1 MMMMMMMMIL
11 AAIVVALAVADGTT
25 TTTTTM
31 IRHDKSYLRHGNYH
45 PNDIGVNR
53 YHHHHRYALELS
65 QSQGQDPIVDTTT
78 TTVVPST
85 TPSPSL
91 SFVPSSIPS
100 TIATTTTSDVPTSF
114 PIGAVSPTSQLPP
127 CNSSTTDSTPILL
140 PQVQY
145 SLYNQ
150 DRFTGEDI
158 YANINPNEQMTY
170 RPCFFSIRATVTS
183 FTPPLSCVVDL
194 PSSLRTNITILSVRM
209 ILYYYNE
216 TAPNM
221 PTTLEVVENHM
232 ERRPPYFLYGNNN
245 RTINTNIDL
254 LMDGTYS
261 IQSTIRLKIESENDD
276 NDDNV
281 TTAVMKTI
289 PTAPVNFTLY
299 PCVE

>member
-1 MMMMMMMMIL
+1 MMMIL
-11 AAIVVALAVADGTT
+11 VAIVVALVAADGTT
-25 TTTTTM
+25 TM
-31 IRHDKSYLRHGNYH
+31 IRNDKSYLRHGNFR
-45 PNDIGVNR
+45 PNDIGVNS
-53 YHHHHRYALELS
+53 YHHHHHHHRYVLELS
-65 QSQGQDPIVDTTT
+65 KSQGQDPIDDTTT
-78 TTVVPST
+78 TFVPST

-100 TIATTTTSDVPTSF
+100 TSATTTTTTSDVPTSF
-114 PIGAVSPTSQLPP
+114 PSGAVSPTSQPPP
-127 CNSSTTDSTPILL
+127 CNSSNTDSTPILL
-140 PQVQY
+140 PQVHY

-216 TAPNM
+216 TTPNM
-221 PTTLEVVENHM
+221 PTTVEVVENHM

-245 RTINTNIDL
+245 RTIYTNIDL

-261 IQSTIRLKIESENDD
+261 IQSILRLKIESEEDD
-276 NDDNV
+276 DDDNV